1 MGLLDKL
8 FGRGQASQK
17 RDGLHPASSGADC
30 PHLAV
35 APRWDNAAD
44 IGHED
49 RATSFVC
56 DSCHASFSASEIE
69 AADAGRVLGRREAA
83 GHAGG

>member
-1 MGLLDKL
+1 MGLLDRL
-8 FGRGQASQK
+8 FK
-17 RDGLHPASSGADC
+17 REAAAPRQGLQSGTGADC

-56 DSCHASFSASEIE
+56 DSCHTSFSGSEIE
-69 AADAGRVLGRREAA
+69 AVRSAA
-83 GHAGG
+83 AARLRNI

>member
-8 FGRGQASQK
+8 FKREAAAPRRGLQT
-17 RDGLHPASSGADC
+17 GPSGADC
-30 PHLAV
+30 AHLAV

-56 DSCHASFSASEIE
+56 DSCHNSFSGSEIE
-69 AADAGRVLGRREAA
+69 AVRSAA
-83 GHAGG
+83 AARLRNI

>member
-1 MGLLDKL
+1 MGLLDRL
-8 FGRGQASQK
+8 LGRGQASG
-17 RDGLHPASSGADC
+17 REEGLHAPPSGADC

-56 DSCHASFSASEIE
+56 DSCHASFTGSEIQAVRS
-69 AADAGRVLGRREAA
+69 AAAA
-83 GHAGG
+83 RLRQI